1 MCAEASR
8 VYIFS
13 ASMPPIVRQYGLP
26 ASFITCPIF
35 TPPCLQKPA
44 TATFTILLA
53 GVSLSGRISVRL
65 WSRERSPA
73 RRQRLDRALA
83 HRTLLPLHHP
93 PRPSLSWR
101 NSPPTV
107 ASSECRSRV

>member
-1 MCAEASR
+1 MCAPMRPMEASR

-83 HRTLLPLHHP
+83 HRTLLPLPYHAGQAYRGEIHHP
-93 PRPSLSWR
+93 PWLL
-101 NSPPTV
+101 
-107 ASSECRSRV
+107 